1 MSAVRGQSRPFGALE
16 RTLAWRYLRAQRE
29 HGGASLISVISF
41 LGIMLAVTALIV
53 TMSLMN
59 GFRSTL
65 TNALIGGQGHVF
77 ALLNDMPEDEA
88 LGLAAR
94 ITDLKGIDTV
104 VPTLEGQV
112 LVDSGFSQSGA
123 IVRGVRAEDLPIYEG
138 LLSTDIAGFG
148 EGRNG
153 GNVILIGSQLARR
166 MGVIQGG
173 TVTLLGAKG
182 PTTAFGAKPTAK
194 EYIIGGLIQTGS
206 FELDNAYIFMPFD
219 QAQIFFQQK
228 GVVRLLDIRL
238 DDYLATMPARE
249 RIAAEIGTGF
259 RLEDWK
265 DRNGAYLGALKTE
278 SGVMRLI
285 MLVLI
290 TITSLNIITGVVMLV
305 KNKSS
310 DIAILRTIGATRS
323 AMMRVFIMIG
333 GVLGLSG
340 ALIGLVLGVLLVV
353 NIDSVEWA
361 LNSLS
366 GGSIFPAEVY
376 GLSGGLP
383 AKLNLWEAVG
393 TTAWAMAMSMI
404 VTIWPAWLAAKTD
417 PVDALRFE

>member
-1 MSAVRGQSRPFGALE
+1 MSTTQGQSRPFGSLE

-77 ALLNDMPEDEA
+77 VAFNEVPEEEA
-88 LGLAAR
+88 LVIAERVIQVDGVRTA
-94 ITDLKGIDTV
+94 

-112 LVDSGFSQSGA
+112 LVDSNWAQSGA
-123 IVRGVRAEDLPIYEG
+123 IVRGVRAEDLGIYED
-138 LLSTDIAGFG
+138 LLSADIQGFG

-153 GNVILIGSQLARR
+153 GNVIIMGSQLAAR
-166 MGVIQGG
+166 MNVLVGG
-173 TVTLLGAKG
+173 RVTLLGAKG
-182 PTTAFGAKPTAK
+182 ASTVLGSKPTSK
-194 EYIIGGLIQTGS
+194 EYIVGGLIQTGS
-206 FELDNAYIFMPFD
+206 FELDNAYIFMPFN
-219 QAQIFFQQK
+219 QAQLFFQRK
-228 GVVRLLDIRL
+228 GIVPALDIRL
-238 DDYLATMPARE
+238 DDYLATEPARLK
-249 RIAAEIGTGF
+249 IAEQIGTSF

-285 MLVLI
+285 MLILI

-333 GVLGLSG
+333 GFLGLTG
-340 ALIGLVLGVLLVV
+340 ALIGLALGLLIVI
-353 NIDSVEWA
+353 NIDAVEWF
-361 LNSLS
+361 LDTVLRREV
-366 GGSIFPAEVY
+366 FPAEVY
-376 GLSGGLP
+376 GLDGLP
-383 AKLNLWEAVG
+383 AVLNIWEALT
-393 TTAWAMAMSMI
+393 TTAWAMAMSML